1 MCKSD
6 GGAFDDGYKL
16 KPLLPWTGI
25 LLTASAL
32 LSAWIIWR
40 VCVAILPT

>member
-25 LLTASAL
+25 LLTGSAL
-32 LSAWIIWR
+32 LSAWIIWLVWKALR
-40 VCVAILPT
+40 PI